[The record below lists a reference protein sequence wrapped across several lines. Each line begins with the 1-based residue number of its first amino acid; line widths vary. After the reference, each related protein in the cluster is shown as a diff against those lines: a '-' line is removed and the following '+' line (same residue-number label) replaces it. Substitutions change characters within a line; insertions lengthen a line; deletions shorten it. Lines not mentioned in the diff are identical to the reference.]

1 MKKFGDDTKV
11 WQNSDN
17 SLLQMDLQSLDVR
30 SESFYSLHTP
40 RVLEHLERVQQCSF
54 VITLK
59 FTPRAYVVRG
69 GNGGP
74 AHPHTGNK

>member
-30 SESFYSLHTP
+30 SESFYSLH
-40 RVLEHLERVQQCSF
+40 SS
-54 VITLK
+54 VIS
-59 FTPRAYVVRG
+59 VVVF
-69 GNGGP
+69 
-74 AHPHTGNK
+74 